1 MSAVLP
7 APTQRRRGR
16 PPCCPRE
23 VAIRIIRLRRQG
35 LSYAAICAVLNAEG
49 VPTPM
54 GRARWYKTYVDRL
67 LRTRHAQYGSRTWC
81 SELGEGAW
89 AWLM

>member
-67 LRTRHAQYGSRTWC
+67 LRTRHAQ
-81 SELGEGAW
+81 ELMEEVDVS
-89 AWLM
+89 